1 MRNAYL
7 DNSIRVIIRRS
18 QDNIQLSPSPTRRD
32 NAPSVTPTSPNKE
45 LEEREV
51 GLEPRKEPLDQMST
65 LSNASDFRSHLVLPP
80 DGQVAHVGEGINF
93 YLRLGALGKVI
104 YLYSCCTP
112 AGLPSRS
119 GVMRFMFLT

>member
-32 NAPSVTPTSPNKE
+32 NLPPPTTPNRE

-93 YLRLGALGKVI
+93 YLRLGALGEIICLHTWCWLQSV
-104 YLYSCCTP
+104 L
-112 AGLPSRS
+112 L
-119 GVMRFMFLT
+119 VQFW